1 MGKTG
6 CKTTQKSMKT
16 SEEKLEKLFGERIKL
31 NEPLSNHTTFRIGG
45 PADIFF
51 NAQTTD
57 ELVSIILESRK
68 LKLPIFILGGGTN
81 ILVGDKGIR
90 GLVVKNSTARI
101 VTKGIKGSVKSG
113 SATSSVYVEADSGV
127 IFNRLVRFTIEEG
140 LQGIEMHL
148 GLPGTVGGAIYM
160 NSKWTK
166 PEGYIGDSVYQA
178 NILTAENKRK
188 AVPKS
193 YFQFA
198 YDSSTIQ
205 KTKEI
210 VLSVI
215 FQFHSDIKEH
225 LWEIATESMSHRR
238 STQPQGVKSA
248 GCTFRNISKATA
260 IALRLPEQ
268 TTSAGFLI
276 DHAGLKGII
285 IGDAQISPVHANFII
300 NRGKATAAD
309 VVQLIDRA
317 KEQVKKQ
324 FGVELEEEIQRVGE
338 F

>member
-1 MGKTG
+1 MGKV
-6 CKTTQKSMKT
+6 CNKKNKKDMNAALDQFQ
-16 SEEKLEKLFGERIKL
+16 KLFGDRIKL

-51 NAQTTD
+51 NAQTTE
-57 ELVSIILESRK
+57 ELVNSIVEARRLS
-68 LKLPIFILGGGTN
+68 LPIFILGGGTN
-81 ILVGDKGIR
+81 ILIGDMGIR
-90 GLVVKNSTARI
+90 GIVIKNNTGRI
-101 VTKGIKGSVKSG
+101 VTRGIKGSVKSG
-113 SATSSVYVEADSGV
+113 EASGDVYVEADSGV

-166 PEGYIGDSVYQA
+166 PEGYVGDSVYQA
-178 NILTAENKRK
+178 EILTSDGKRTV
-188 AVPKS
+188 VPKN

-198 YDSSTIQ
+198 YDSSSIQ
-205 KTKEI
+205 KTNEV

-215 FQFHSDIKEH
+215 FEFHSDTKER
-225 LWEIATESMSHRR
+225 LWKIATESMTHRR
-238 STQPQGVKSA
+238 NTQPQGVKSA
-248 GCTFRNISKATA
+248 GCIFRNISKANA
-260 IALRLPEQ
+260 ITYGLPNQ

-276 DHAGLKGII
+276 DHAGLKGVTQ
-285 IGDAQISPVHANFII
+285 GDAQISPVHANFII
-300 NRGKATAAD
+300 NRGKAKASD
-309 VVQLIDRA
+309 VIQLIDRA

-324 FGVELEEEIQRVGE
+324 FNIELQEEIQRVGE